1 MIKFLAKGLA
11 RDKTRSLFPTII
23 ITITVAIV
31 IFALGF
37 MRGMLNSV
45 FLDTAVIISGYEK
58 VVTRAYKKEMQML
71 PLDLALMDIEEM
83 ISGLNRDHPD
93 YFWSP
98 RINFGGLIDI
108 PDENKETRSQSP
120 IMAIGIDFFSNK
132 SRQTELW
139 KLDQII
145 VDGLPPRSPNDI
157 LISSKLAKK
166 LEVSTGQEATF
177 IGSTM
182 DNAFTT
188 YNFNISGIFNLNK
201 GQTDKQMILLDIS
214 GAQEALDM
222 NGAATEILGFTND
235 LFYNDEDAIEI
246 RSSFNETKRDS
257 SDIFT
262 PIMIALRDTNQMG
275 TMVDFSNAA
284 LAVIGGIFLVIV
296 MIVLWNMGLMNG
308 LRRYGEIGLRLAMGE
323 SKGQVYRS
331 MITEA
336 VIIGLTGTLLGT
348 GLGLSITYYVQ
359 KNGISYAEA
368 LEEMALTNMV
378 MPNIFYSKVT
388 PDLFYV
394 GLLPGLLATVLG
406 TMLAGLAIYRREMAQ
421 LFKELET

>member
-23 ITITVAIV
+23 ITVTVAIV

-120 IMAIGIDFFSNK
+120 IMAIGIDFFSTK

-246 RSSFNETKRDS
+246 RSSFNENNRDS
-257 SDIFT
+257 SDIFA

-359 KNGISYAEA
+359 ENGISYAEA
-368 LEEMALTNMV
+368 LEEMALKNMV
-378 MPNIFYSKVT
+378 MPNVFYSKVT

>member
-23 ITITVAIV
+23 ITVTVAIV

-71 PLDLALMDIEEM
+71 PLDLALMDIKEM
-83 ISGLNRDHPD
+83 ISGLNKDHPD

-246 RSSFNETKRDS
+246 RSIFNETNRDS

-359 KNGISYAEA
+359 ENGISYAEA
-368 LEEMALTNMV
+368 LEEMALKNMV
-378 MPNIFYSKVT
+378 MPNVFYSKVT

>member
-1 MIKFLAKGLA
+1 MIKFLAKGLI

-37 MRGMLNSV
+37 MRGMLNNV
-45 FLDTAVIISGYEK
+45 FLDTAVIMSGYEK
-58 VVTRAYKKEMQML
+58 VVTRAYKKEIQML
-71 PLDLALMDIEEM
+71 PLDLALMDIEKM
-83 ISGLNRDHPD
+83 ISDLNRDHPN

-145 VDGLPPRSPNDI
+145 VDGHPPRSPNDI

-214 GAQEALDM
+214 GAQKALDM

-246 RSSFNETKRDS
+246 RSSFNENNSNS
-257 SDIFT
+257 SDIFA

-359 KNGISYAEA
+359 ENGISYAEA
-368 LEEMALTNMV
+368 LEEMALKNMV
-378 MPNIFYSKVT
+378 MPNVFYSKVT

>member
-1 MIKFLAKGLA
+1 MIKFLAKGLL

-37 MRGMLNSV
+37 MRGMLNNV
-45 FLDTAVIISGYEK
+45 FLDTAVIMSGYEK

-71 PLDLALMDIEEM
+71 PLDLALMDIEKM
-83 ISGLNRDHPD
+83 ISDLNRDHPN

-145 VDGLPPRSPNDI
+145 VDGHPPKSPNDI
-157 LISSKLAKK
+157 LISSKLAKN

-246 RSSFNETKRDS
+246 RSSFNENNRDS
-257 SDIFT
+257 SDIFA

-359 KNGISYAEA
+359 ENGISYAEA
-368 LEEMALTNMV
+368 LEEMALKNMV
-378 MPNIFYSKVT
+378 MPNVFYSKVT

>member
-1 MIKFLAKGLA
+1 MIKFLAKGLI

-37 MRGMLNSV
+37 MRGMLNNV
-45 FLDTAVIISGYEK
+45 FLDTAVIMSGYEK

-71 PLDLALMDIEEM
+71 PLDLALMDIEKM
-83 ISGLNRDHPD
+83 ISDLNRDHPN

-98 RINFGGLIDI
+98 RIYFGGLIDI

-145 VDGLPPRSPNDI
+145 VDGRPPRSPNDI

-222 NGAATEILGFTND
+222 DGAATEVLGFTND
-235 LFYNDEDAIEI
+235 LFYNDEDAIKI
-246 RSSFNETKRDS
+246 RSSFNENNRSS
-257 SDIFT
+257 SDIFA

-359 KNGISYAEA
+359 ENGISYAEA
-368 LEEMALTNMV
+368 LEEMALKNMV
-378 MPNIFYSKVT
+378 MPNVFYSKVT

>member
-132 SRQTELW
+132 SRQNELW

-246 RSSFNETKRDS
+246 RSSFNENNRDS
-257 SDIFT
+257 SDIFA

-359 KNGISYAEA
+359 ENGISYAEA
-368 LEEMALTNMV
+368 LEEMALKNMV
-378 MPNIFYSKVT
+378 MPNVFYSKVT

>member
-1 MIKFLAKGLA
+1 MIKFLAKGLI

-37 MRGMLNSV
+37 MRGMLNNV

-71 PLDLALMDIEEM
+71 PLDLALMDIEKM
-83 ISGLNRDHPD
+83 ISGLNRDYPD

-145 VDGLPPRSPNDI
+145 VDGRPPRSPNDI

-214 GAQEALDM
+214 GAQDALDM

-246 RSSFNETKRDS
+246 RSSFNETNRDS

-359 KNGISYAEA
+359 ENGISYAEA
-368 LEEMALTNMV
+368 LEEMALKNMV
-378 MPNIFYSKVT
+378 MPNVFYSKVT

>member
-1 MIKFLAKGLA
+1 MIKFLAKGLI

-37 MRGMLNSV
+37 MRGMLNNV
-45 FLDTAVIISGYEK
+45 FLDTAVIMSGYEK

-71 PLDLALMDIEEM
+71 PLDLALMDIEKM
-83 ISGLNRDHPD
+83 ISNLNRDYPN

-145 VDGLPPRSPNDI
+145 VDGRPPRSPNDI

-222 NGAATEILGFTND
+222 DGAATEVLGFTND
-235 LFYNDEDAIEI
+235 LFYNDEDAIKI
-246 RSSFNETKRDS
+246 RSSFNENNRSS
-257 SDIFT
+257 SDIFA

-323 SKGQVYRS
+323 SKGKVYRS

-359 KNGISYAEA
+359 ENGISYAEA
-368 LEEMALTNMV
+368 LEEMALKNMV
-378 MPNIFYSKVT
+378 MPNVFYSKVT

>member
-1 MIKFLAKGLA
+1 MIKFLAKGLI

-37 MRGMLNSV
+37 MRGMLNNV
-45 FLDTAVIISGYEK
+45 FLDTAVIMSGYEK

-71 PLDLALMDIEEM
+71 PLDLALMDIEKM
-83 ISGLNRDHPD
+83 ISDLNRDHPN

-145 VDGLPPRSPNDI
+145 VDGHPPRSPNDI

-201 GQTDKQMILLDIS
+201 GQTDKQMILLDIA

-222 NGAATEILGFTND
+222 DEAATEILGFTND

-246 RSSFNETKRDS
+246 RSSFNETNRDS

-359 KNGISYAEA
+359 ENGISYAEA
-368 LEEMALTNMV
+368 LEEMALKNMV
-378 MPNIFYSKVT
+378 MPNVFYSKVT

>member
-1 MIKFLAKGLA
+1 MIKFLAKGLV

-23 ITITVAIV
+23 ITVTVAIV

-58 VVTRAYKKEMQML
+58 VVTKAYKKEMQML

-182 DNAFTT
+182 ENAFTT

-214 GAQEALDM
+214 GAQEALNM

-235 LFYNDEDAIEI
+235 LFYNDKDAIEI
-246 RSSFNETKRDS
+246 RSSFNENNRNS
-257 SDIFT
+257 SDIFA

-359 KNGISYAEA
+359 ENGISYAEA
-368 LEEMALTNMV
+368 LEEMALKNMV
-378 MPNIFYSKVT
+378 MPNVFYSKVT

>member
-1 MIKFLAKGLA
+1 MIKFLAKGLI

-37 MRGMLNSV
+37 MRGMLNNV
-45 FLDTAVIISGYEK
+45 FLDTAVIMSGYEK

-71 PLDLALMDIEEM
+71 PLDLALMDIEKM
-83 ISGLNRDHPD
+83 ISDLNRDHPN

-145 VDGLPPRSPNDI
+145 VDGRPPRSPNDI

-222 NGAATEILGFTND
+222 DGAATEILGFTND
-235 LFYNDEDAIEI
+235 LFYNDEDAIKI
-246 RSSFNETKRDS
+246 RSSFNENNRSS
-257 SDIFT
+257 SDIFA

-359 KNGISYAEA
+359 ENGISYAEA
-368 LEEMALTNMV
+368 LEEMALKNMV
-378 MPNIFYSKVT
+378 MPNVFYSKVT

>member
-1 MIKFLAKGLA
+1 MIKFLAKGLV

-23 ITITVAIV
+23 IAITVAIV

-145 VDGLPPRSPNDI
+145 VDGRPPRSPNDI

-214 GAQEALDM
+214 GAQDALDM

-246 RSSFNETKRDS
+246 RSSFNENNRDS
-257 SDIFT
+257 SDIFA

-359 KNGISYAEA
+359 ENGISYAEA
-368 LEEMALTNMV
+368 FEEMALKNMV
-378 MPNIFYSKVT
+378 MPNVFYSKVT

>member
-1 MIKFLAKGLA
+1 
-11 RDKTRSLFPTII
+11 
-23 ITITVAIV
+23 
-31 IFALGF
+31 
-37 MRGMLNSV
+37 
-45 FLDTAVIISGYEK
+45 
-58 VVTRAYKKEMQML
+58 
-71 PLDLALMDIEEM
+71 
-83 ISGLNRDHPD
+83 
-93 YFWSP
+93 
-98 RINFGGLIDI
+98 
-108 PDENKETRSQSP
+108 
-120 IMAIGIDFFSNK
+120 
-132 SRQTELW
+132 
-139 KLDQII
+139 
-145 VDGLPPRSPNDI
+145 
-157 LISSKLAKK
+157 
-166 LEVSTGQEATF
+166 
-177 IGSTM
+177 M

-188 YNFNISGIFNLNK
+188 YYFNISGVFNLNK
-201 GQTDKQMILLDIS
+201 GQTDKQMILVDIS

-222 NGAATEILGFTND
+222 QGAATEILGFTND
-235 LFYNDEDAIEI
+235 LFYNDNSAIEV
-246 RSSFNETKRDS
+246 RSNFNRTNNDS
-257 SDIFT
+257 SDIYS

-336 VIIGLTGTLLGT
+336 IIIGLTGTVLGT
-348 GLGLSITYYVQ
+348 GLGISITYYFQ
-359 KNGISYAEA
+359 ENGISYAEA
-368 LEEMALTNMV
+368 LEEMALTDMV

>member
-1 MIKFLAKGLA
+1 MIKFLAKGLI

-45 FLDTAVIISGYEK
+45 FLDTAVIISGYQK
-58 VVTRAYKKEMQML
+58 VVTKAYKEEIQML
-71 PLDLALMDIEEM
+71 PLDLALLDIEEM
-83 ISGLNRDHPD
+83 IFDLKRDYPN

-120 IMAIGIDFFSNK
+120 VIAIGIDFFSNN

-139 KLDQII
+139 ELNKII
-145 VDGLPPRSPNDI
+145 IDGNPPKSSNEI

-188 YNFNISGIFNLNK
+188 YNFNISGVFNLNK
-201 GQTDKQMILLDIS
+201 GQTDKQMILVDIS

-222 NGAATEILGFTND
+222 QGAATEILGFTND
-235 LFYNDEDAIEI
+235 LFYNDNSAIEI
-246 RSSFNETKRDS
+246 RSKFNRTNNDS
-257 SDIFT
+257 SDIYS

-308 LRRYGEIGLRLAMGE
+308 LRRYGEIGLRLAIGE

-336 VIIGLTGTLLGT
+336 IIIGLTGTVFGT
-348 GLGLSITYYVQ
+348 GLGISITYYFQ
-359 KNGISYAEA
+359 ENGISYAKA
-368 LEEMALTNMV
+368 LEEMALTDMV
-378 MPNIFYSKVT
+378 MPNIFYSTVT

>member
-71 PLDLALMDIEEM
+71 PLDLALMDIEE
-83 ISGLNRDHPD
+83 ILSDLNRDHPN

-235 LFYNDEDAIEI
+235 LFYNDEDAIKI
-246 RSSFNETKRDS
+246 RSNFNETNIDS
-257 SDIFT
+257 SNIFAPT
-262 PIMIALRDTNQMG
+262 MIALRDTNQMG

-359 KNGISYAEA
+359 ENGISYAEA
-368 LEEMALTNMV
+368 LEEMALKNMV
-378 MPNIFYSKVT
+378 MPNVFYSKVT

>member
-1 MIKFLAKGLA
+1 MIKFLAKGLI

-45 FLDTAVIISGYEK
+45 FLDTAIIISGYQK
-58 VVTRAYKKEMQML
+58 VVTKAYKEEIQML
-71 PLDLALMDIEEM
+71 PLDLALLDVKDM
-83 ISGLNRDHPD
+83 ISDLKRNYPN

-108 PDENKETRSQSP
+108 PDDNKETRSQSP
-120 IMAIGIDFFSNK
+120 VMAIGIDFFSND

-139 KLDQII
+139 ELNKII
-145 VDGLPPRSPNDI
+145 IDGNPPKSSNEI

-188 YNFNISGIFNLNK
+188 YNFNISGVFNLNK

-214 GAQEALDM
+214 GAQKALDM
-222 NGAATEILGFTND
+222 QGAATEILGFTND
-235 LFYNDEDAIEI
+235 LFYDDKNAIEI
-246 RSSFNETKRDS
+246 RSNFNRTNNHS
-257 SDIFT
+257 SDIYS
-262 PIMIALRDTNQMG
+262 PIMIALRDTSQMG

-336 VIIGLTGTLLGT
+336 IIIGLTGTIFGT
-348 GLGLSITYYVQ
+348 GLGISITYYFQ
-359 KNGISYAEA
+359 ENGISYAEA
-368 LEEMALTNMV
+368 LEEMALTDMV

>member
-1 MIKFLAKGLA
+1 MIKFLAKGLV

-246 RSSFNETKRDS
+246 RSSFNENNRDS

-359 KNGISYAEA
+359 ENGISYAEA

-378 MPNIFYSKVT
+378 MPNVFYSKVT

>member
-23 ITITVAIV
+23 ITVTVAIV

-246 RSSFNETKRDS
+246 RSIFNENNRDS
-257 SDIFT
+257 SDIFA

-323 SKGQVYRS
+323 SKGQVYRA

-359 KNGISYAEA
+359 ENGISYAEA
-368 LEEMALTNMV
+368 LEEMALTDMV

>member
-1 MIKFLAKGLA
+1 MIKFLAKGLI

-23 ITITVAIV
+23 ITTTVAIV

-45 FLDTAVIISGYEK
+45 FLDTAVIIAGYQK
-58 VVTRAYKKEMQML
+58 VVTKAYKEEIQML
-71 PLDLALMDIEEM
+71 PLDLALLDIEEM
-83 ISGLNRDHPD
+83 ISDLKRNYPN

-108 PDENKETRSQSP
+108 PNDNKETRSQSP
-120 IMAIGIDFFSNK
+120 VMAIGVDFFSNN

-139 KLDQII
+139 ELNKII
-145 VDGLPPRSPNDI
+145 IDGNPPKHSNEI

-188 YNFNISGIFNLNK
+188 YNFNISGVFNLNK

-222 NGAATEILGFTND
+222 QGAATEILGFTND
-235 LFYNDEDAIEI
+235 LFYDDNSAIEI
-246 RSSFNETKRDS
+246 RSNFNRTNNDS
-257 SDIFT
+257 SDIYS

-336 VIIGLTGTLLGT
+336 IIIGLTGTVLGT
-348 GLGLSITYYVQ
+348 GLGISVTYYFQ
-359 KNGISYAEA
+359 ENGISYAEA
-368 LEEMALTNMV
+368 LEEMALTDMV
-378 MPNIFYSKVT
+378 MPNIFFIQKSLLIYFMLVYYL
-388 PDLFYV
+388 DL
-394 GLLPGLLATVLG
+394 
-406 TMLAGLAIYRREMAQ
+406 
-421 LFKELET
+421 

>member
-1 MIKFLAKGLA
+1 MIKFLAKGLI

-37 MRGMLNSV
+37 MRGMLNNV
-45 FLDTAVIISGYEK
+45 FLDTAVIMSGYEK

-71 PLDLALMDIEEM
+71 PLDLALMDIEKM
-83 ISGLNRDHPD
+83 ISDLNRDYPN

-145 VDGLPPRSPNDI
+145 VDGRPPRSPNDI

-222 NGAATEILGFTND
+222 DGAATEVLGFTDD
-235 LFYNDEDAIEI
+235 LFYNDEDAIKI
-246 RSSFNETKRDS
+246 RSSFNENNRSS
-257 SDIFT
+257 SDIFA

-359 KNGISYAEA
+359 ENGISYAEA
-368 LEEMALTNMV
+368 LEEMALKNMV
-378 MPNIFYSKVT
+378 MPNVFYSKVT

>member
-1 MIKFLAKGLA
+1 MEIL
-11 RDKTRSLFPTII
+11 
-23 ITITVAIV
+23 
-31 IFALGF
+31 
-37 MRGMLNSV
+37 
-45 FLDTAVIISGYEK
+45 
-58 VVTRAYKKEMQML
+58 
-71 PLDLALMDIEEM
+71 
-83 ISGLNRDHPD
+83 
-93 YFWSP
+93 
-98 RINFGGLIDI
+98 
-108 PDENKETRSQSP
+108 QSH
-120 IMAIGIDFFSNK
+120 SN
-132 SRQTELW
+132 E
-139 KLDQII
+139 
-145 VDGLPPRSPNDI
+145 I

-188 YNFNISGIFNLNK
+188 YNFNISGVFNLNK

-222 NGAATEILGFTND
+222 QGAATEILGFTND
-235 LFYNDEDAIEI
+235 LFYDDNSAIEI
-246 RSSFNETKRDS
+246 RSNFNRTNNDS
-257 SDIFT
+257 SDIYS

-336 VIIGLTGTLLGT
+336 IIIGLTGTVFGT
-348 GLGLSITYYVQ
+348 GLGISITYYFQ
-359 KNGISYAEA
+359 ENGISYAEA
-368 LEEMALTNMV
+368 LEEMALTDMV

-394 GLLPGLLATVLG
+394 GLLPGLVATVLG

>member
-1 MIKFLAKGLA
+1 MIKFLAKGLI

-37 MRGMLNSV
+37 MRGMLNNV
-45 FLDTAVIISGYEK
+45 FLDTAVIMSGYEK

-71 PLDLALMDIEEM
+71 PLDLALMDIEKM
-83 ISGLNRDHPD
+83 ISDLNRDHPK

-145 VDGLPPRSPNDI
+145 VDGHPPRSPNDI

-222 NGAATEILGFTND
+222 DGAATEVLGFTND
-235 LFYNDEDAIEI
+235 LFYNDEDAIKI
-246 RSSFNETKRDS
+246 RSSFNENNRSS
-257 SDIFT
+257 SDIFA

-359 KNGISYAEA
+359 ENGISYAEA
-368 LEEMALTNMV
+368 LEEMALKNMV
-378 MPNIFYSKVT
+378 MPNVFYSKVT

>member
-23 ITITVAIV
+23 ITVTVAIV

-246 RSSFNETKRDS
+246 RSSFNENNRDS
-257 SDIFT
+257 SDIFA

-359 KNGISYAEA
+359 ENGISYAEA
-368 LEEMALTNMV
+368 LEEMALKNMV
-378 MPNIFYSKVT
+378 MPNVFYSKVT

>member
-1 MIKFLAKGLA
+1 MIKFLAKGLL

-37 MRGMLNSV
+37 MRGMLNNV
-45 FLDTAVIISGYEK
+45 FLDTAVIMSGYEK

-71 PLDLALMDIEEM
+71 PLDLALMDIEKM

-145 VDGLPPRSPNDI
+145 VDGRPPRSPNDI

-214 GAQEALDM
+214 GAQDALDM

-246 RSSFNETKRDS
+246 RSSFNENNRES
-257 SDIFT
+257 SDIFA

-359 KNGISYAEA
+359 EKGISYAEA
-368 LEEMALTNMV
+368 LEEMALKNMV
-378 MPNIFYSKVT
+378 MPNVFYSKVT

>member
-1 MIKFLAKGLA
+1 MIKFLAKGLV

-23 ITITVAIV
+23 ITVTVAIV

-71 PLDLALMDIEEM
+71 PLDLALMDIEEI

-145 VDGLPPRSPNDI
+145 VDGRPPRSPNDI

-166 LEVSTGQEATF
+166 LEVSTEQEATF

-214 GAQEALDM
+214 GAQDALDM
-222 NGAATEILGFTND
+222 NGVATEILGFTND

-246 RSSFNETKRDS
+246 RSSFNENNRES
-257 SDIFT
+257 SDIFA

-359 KNGISYAEA
+359 ENGISYAEA
-368 LEEMALTNMV
+368 LEEMALKNMV
-378 MPNIFYSKVT
+378 MPNVFYSKVT

>member
-23 ITITVAIV
+23 ITVTVAIV

-246 RSSFNETKRDS
+246 RSSFNENNRDS
-257 SDIFT
+257 SDIFA

-359 KNGISYAEA
+359 ENGISYAEA
-368 LEEMALTNMV
+368 LEEMALKNMV
-378 MPNIFYSKVT
+378 MPNVFYSKVS

>member
-71 PLDLALMDIEEM
+71 PLDLALMDIEE
-83 ISGLNRDHPD
+83 ILSDLNRDHPN

-235 LFYNDEDAIEI
+235 LFYNDEDAIKI
-246 RSSFNETKRDS
+246 RSNFNETNIDS
-257 SDIFT
+257 SNIFAPT
-262 PIMIALRDTNQMG
+262 MIALRDTNQMG

-368 LEEMALTNMV
+368 FEEMALTNMV
-378 MPNIFYSKVT
+378 MPNVFYSKVT
-388 PDLFYV
+388 SDLFYV

>member
-1 MIKFLAKGLA
+1 MIKFLAKGLV

-23 ITITVAIV
+23 ITVTVAIV

-145 VDGLPPRSPNDI
+145 VDGRPPRSPNDI

-166 LEVSTGQEATF
+166 LEVSTEQEATF

-214 GAQEALDM
+214 GAQDALDM

-246 RSSFNETKRDS
+246 RSSFNENNRNS
-257 SDIFT
+257 SDIFG

-359 KNGISYAEA
+359 ENGISYAEA
-368 LEEMALTNMV
+368 FEEMALKNMV
-378 MPNIFYSKVT
+378 MPNVFYSKVT

>member
-1 MIKFLAKGLA
+1 MIKFLAKGLI

-37 MRGMLNSV
+37 MRGMLNNV

-71 PLDLALMDIEEM
+71 PLDLALMDIEKM
-83 ISGLNRDHPD
+83 ISDLNRDHPN

-145 VDGLPPRSPNDI
+145 VDGHPPRSPNDI

-201 GQTDKQMILLDIS
+201 GQTNKQMILLDIS

-222 NGAATEILGFTND
+222 DGAATEVLGFTND
-235 LFYNDEDAIEI
+235 LFYNDEDAIKI
-246 RSSFNETKRDS
+246 RSSFNENNRSS
-257 SDIFT
+257 SDIFA

-359 KNGISYAEA
+359 ENGISYAEA
-368 LEEMALTNMV
+368 LEEMALKNMV
-378 MPNIFYSKVT
+378 MPNVFYSKVT

>member
-1 MIKFLAKGLA
+1 MIKFLAKGLI

-37 MRGMLNSV
+37 MRGMLNNV
-45 FLDTAVIISGYEK
+45 FLDTAVIMSGYEK

-71 PLDLALMDIEEM
+71 PLDLALMDIEKM
-83 ISGLNRDHPD
+83 ISDLNRDHPN

-145 VDGLPPRSPNDI
+145 VDGRPPRSPNDI

-222 NGAATEILGFTND
+222 DGAATEVLGFTND
-235 LFYNDEDAIEI
+235 LFYNDEDAIKI
-246 RSSFNETKRDS
+246 RSSFNENNRSS
-257 SDIFT
+257 SDIFA

-359 KNGISYAEA
+359 ENGISYAEA
-368 LEEMALTNMV
+368 LEEMALKNMV
-378 MPNIFYSKVT
+378 MPNVFYSKVT

>member
-23 ITITVAIV
+23 ITVTVAIV

-246 RSSFNETKRDS
+246 RSSFNETNRDS
-257 SDIFT
+257 SDIFA

-359 KNGISYAEA
+359 ENGISYAEA
-368 LEEMALTNMV
+368 LEEMALKNMV
-378 MPNIFYSKVT
+378 MPNVFYSKVT

>member
-1 MIKFLAKGLA
+1 MIKFLAKGLI

-45 FLDTAVIISGYEK
+45 FLDTAVIISGYQK
-58 VVTRAYKKEMQML
+58 VVTKAYKEEIQML
-71 PLDLALMDIEEM
+71 PLDLALLDIEEM
-83 ISGLNRDHPD
+83 IFDLKRDYPN

-120 IMAIGIDFFSNK
+120 VIAIGIDFFSNN

-139 KLDQII
+139 ELNKII
-145 VDGLPPRSPNDI
+145 IDGNPPKSSNEI

-188 YNFNISGIFNLNK
+188 YNFNISGVFNLNK

-214 GAQEALDM
+214 GAQKALDM
-222 NGAATEILGFTND
+222 QGAATEILGFTND
-235 LFYNDEDAIEI
+235 LFYNDNSAIEI
-246 RSSFNETKRDS
+246 RSKFNRTNNDS
-257 SDIFT
+257 SDIYS

-336 VIIGLTGTLLGT
+336 IIIGLTGTVLGT
-348 GLGLSITYYVQ
+348 GLGISITYYFQ
-359 KNGISYAEA
+359 ENGISYAEA
-368 LEEMALTNMV
+368 LEEMALTDMV

-406 TMLAGLAIYRREMAQ
+406 TMLAGLAIYRRGMAQ

>member
-1 MIKFLAKGLA
+1 MIKFLAKGLV

-246 RSSFNETKRDS
+246 RSSFNENNRDS
-257 SDIFT
+257 SDIFA

-359 KNGISYAEA
+359 ENGISYAEA
-368 LEEMALTNMV
+368 LEEMALKNMV
-378 MPNIFYSKVT
+378 MPNVFYSKVT

>member
-1 MIKFLAKGLA
+1 MIKFLAKGLV

-23 ITITVAIV
+23 ITVTVAIV

-246 RSSFNETKRDS
+246 RSSFNENNRDS
-257 SDIFT
+257 SDIFA

-359 KNGISYAEA
+359 ENGISYAEA
-368 LEEMALTNMV
+368 LEEMALKNMV
-378 MPNIFYSKVT
+378 MPNVFYSKVT